1 MKTARKAILAVLCA
15 VCIIVATITGT
26 LAYLTDTDAVTN
38 TFSVG
43 NVRIKLDEAK
53 VNPDGSLVT
62 DSKNRVQANEYH
74 LLPGQTYIKDPTVTV
89 AYDSEDAYVRMLVNV
104 ENIDQLKLALPE
116 ENYYYGNTGMF
127 LLQELCKEW
136 DPATWIMT
144 SYHEVEET
152 ADGEDMTVGVYEFRY
167 KEIVKK
173 KDNAKEATKLP
184 YLFKAITIPG
194 HIDND
199 HLDYLKDVK
208 IVVEAHAIQ
217 AAGFADADAAWEAF
231 ENQVNTNPNEE
242 PEEEATETTVAS
254 DDQGEPFD

>member
-89 AYDSEDAYVRMLVNV
+89 AYNSEDAYIRMLVKV
-104 ENIDQLKLALPE
+104 ENIDKLKAALPE
-116 ENYYYGNTGMF
+116 TKYYGEDEVF
-127 LLQELCKEW
+127 LLQMLCNNW
-136 DPATWIMT
+136 DKDTWLYEKYT
-144 SYHEVEET
+144 ES
-152 ADGEDMTVGVYEFRY
+152 ADGKTGTYEFRY
-167 KEIVKK
+167 KEVVKK
-173 KDNAKEATKLP
+173 DDKATEATKLP
-184 YLFKAITIPG
+184 YLFKSITVPG
-194 HIDND
+194 HIDNT
-199 HLDYLKDVK
+199 HLANLKDVK

-254 DDQGEPFD
+254 DDLGDLFD